1 MKRSLGWILI
11 AVLLGLALLFVAW
24 DVMDYAA
31 DTHPFRMAPLGLRW
45 FELHKN
51 SLLLIQPAIQRHVA
65 AWLWWPFQWVL
76 EQPAWLV
83 PTALAVL
90 GLLIKAVRRR

>member
-1 MKRSLGWILI
+1 MRRSRAWILI
-11 AVLLGLALLFVAW
+11 AILFGLALLFVAW

-31 DTHPFRMAPLGLRW
+31 NTHPFQMAPLGQRW

-76 EQPAWLV
+76 TQPAWLV
-83 PTALAVL
+83 PAVL
-90 GLLIKAVRRR
+90 GVLGLVIKVVRRR